1 VAEADWR
8 HPSGERLDRRWL
20 EFPPARAG

>member
-20 EFPPARAG
+20 EFAGAG